1 LGLRSLRIIS
11 VNGKGT
17 LKMSERVVSYDFDI
31 QSIVAVD
38 APYGTDPDTL
48 IEQVFIKLI
57 QRARHQDI
65 ELVCE
70 NTFDPETGAY
80 EDIPDEWYKER
91 IEHRKEYLRKK
102 THSEEMQDDL
112 EPLED

>member
-1 LGLRSLRIIS
+1 MADPERI
-11 VNGKGT
+11 
-17 LKMSERVVSYDFDI
+17 VSYDFDV
-31 QSIVAVD
+31 QSVVAVD

-48 IEQVFIKLI
+48 IERVFIKLI

-102 THSEEMQDDL
+102 TYSEEMQNDL

>member
-1 LGLRSLRIIS
+1 
-11 VNGKGT
+11 
-17 LKMSERVVSYDFDI
+17 MADSERIVAYDFDI
-31 QSIVAVD
+31 QSIVAVN

-70 NTFDPETGAY
+70 NIFDPETGYY
-80 EDIPDEWYKER
+80 EDIPDEWYKGR
-91 IEHRKEYLRKK
+91 IELKRTY
-102 THSEEMQDDL
+102 SEEMQDDL